1 MSKHIQILDDQTIN
15 QIAAGEV
22 IEDPPS
28 CVKELVENAIDAKA
42 KFIEVRFIAGGRKKI
57 EVIDDG
63 QGMSFDDALLSI
75 ERHATSK
82 ITQFRDMDTLD
93 TMGFRGEALPSIA
106 SISKFIL
113 ETSNGSEAT
122 RLVCHGG
129 KLIDHSVSTRER
141 GTTIEVGSLFFN
153 VPARQKFQKALTYDA
168 QGIIKIMINFALA
181 YPEIHFKLVQDQK
194 EVFNLRSKSNFTDLE
209 NLHYRIEALFGKQ
222 LSDELIEIDIEKE
235 GISFKGFIAKSNVS
249 RPNRLGQHLYV
260 NKRVVNS
267 KLVSLGVREGYSTRL
282 AENRFPVFF
291 LNMDL
296 DPQKVDVNVHPQKKE
311 VRFKD
316 PFEVKE
322 TITRIIDEGIRGVR
336 LPHILRSPVN
346 KEIFFEKT
354 FNTNH
359 PKITHA
365 ENIVV
370 VEEERKEL
378 FLDPV
383 LDFVPN
389 IIGIYDLYLFVEAS
403 SLLSKMVL
411 KKEDEKGLIIVHQK
425 RAHQRILFDALVQR
439 GSKLAIQN
447 LLLPKSL
454 QFSKAD
460 SLLLE
465 EFLPSFEE
473 LGISIRSLGHDS
485 FILDGLPSIMP
496 MEAAENLIQKTLEE
510 IKMSPIKKSLKEQQK
525 QMIAKFISR
534 SVYFPKIEND
544 CEAKAML
551 VKLFK
556 CENFEYSPLGK
567 PILLPLSAGDLN
579 KKFK

>member
-1 MSKHIQILDDQTIN
+1 M
-15 QIAAGEV
+15 
-22 IEDPPS
+22 
-28 CVKELVENAIDAKA
+28 
-42 KFIEVRFIAGGRKKI
+42 
-57 EVIDDG
+57 
-63 QGMSFDDALLSI
+63 
-75 ERHATSK
+75 
-82 ITQFRDMDTLD
+82 
-93 TMGFRGEALPSIA
+93 
-106 SISKFIL
+106 
-113 ETSNGSEAT
+113 
-122 RLVCHGG
+122 
-129 KLIDHSVSTRER
+129 
-141 GTTIEVGSLFFN
+141 
-153 VPARQKFQKALTYDA
+153 
-168 QGIIKIMINFALA
+168 
-181 YPEIHFKLVQDQK
+181 
-194 EVFNLRSKSNFTDLE
+194 
-209 NLHYRIEALFGKQ
+209 
-222 LSDELIEIDIEKE
+222 
-235 GISFKGFIAKSNVS
+235 
-249 RPNRLGQHLYV
+249 
-260 NKRVVNS
+260 
-267 KLVSLGVREGYSTRL
+267 
-282 AENRFPVFF
+282 
-291 LNMDL
+291 
-296 DPQKVDVNVHPQKKE
+296 
-311 VRFKD
+311 
-316 PFEVKE
+316 
-322 TITRIIDEGIRGVR
+322 R

-556 CENFEYSPLGK
+556 CENFEYSP
-567 PILLPLSAGDLN
+567 
-579 KKFK
+579 